1 MPSFG
6 TLSPQGSRPAF
17 ALRVL
22 VPSPDAHFLSPVKL
36 PRKSARGCFR
46 EPGEDMCLPLAQGER
61 RRNRRKLLLHLLR
74 AEAAASSLLLALPQA
89 AAPRRP
95 EATKLAFPTPAQMR
109 NAQDWGSL
117 QKSAPGARVPEP
129 RSRRGAGLRAE
140 QRQPPAARG
149 RCARRRAPGTSAGS
163 FLSELQFQCMP
174 RLQHPL
180 RPPPATTFNSPGGLR
195 GSPAGGQRDSGCS
208 REGGAQ
214 ERRLPQCASSFLG
227 KERAALSSRSPRD
240 CSLDVT
246 PHPPTHTLPA
256 VERRGGWGAGSED
269 AGV

>member
-1 MPSFG
+1 MRRTG
-6 TLSPQGSRPAF
+6 GLSGRERPGPESRSRGPA
-17 ALRVL
+17 A
-22 VPSPDAHFLSPVKL
+22 
-36 PRKSARGCFR
+36 
-46 EPGEDMCLPLAQGER
+46 AQGCE
-61 RRNRRKLLLHLLR
+61 LR
-74 AEAAASSLLLALPQA
+74 QWQL
-89 AAPRRP
+89 
-95 EATKLAFPTPAQMR
+95 
-109 NAQDWGSL
+109 
-117 QKSAPGARVPEP
+117 
-129 RSRRGAGLRAE
+129 
-140 QRQPPAARG
+140 PAARG

-195 GSPAGGQRDSGCS
+195 GSPAGRQRDSGCR

-246 PHPPTHTLPA
+246 PHPPTHTPRWRGAEGGVQGARTRECERECESVCVCVHARVCPA
-256 VERRGGWGAGSED
+256 RLGTGWNRSWILRRARN
-269 AGV
+269 

>member
-1 MPSFG
+1 
-6 TLSPQGSRPAF
+6 
-17 ALRVL
+17 
-22 VPSPDAHFLSPVKL
+22 
-36 PRKSARGCFR
+36 
-46 EPGEDMCLPLAQGER
+46 MCLPLAQGER

>member
-22 VPSPDAHFLSPVKL
+22 VPSPDAHFLSRVKL

-109 NAQDWGSL
+109 NAQDWGDLSRRARPGPESPSRGPAAALGCELSSGSL
-117 QKSAPGARVPEP
+117 QQPGDAAHGAARLAPPLGRFCPSCSFSACQDCSTLSVLPRQRLSIHLEACEAPPRAGSVTAGAAEREERRSGGCPSAP
-129 RSRRGAGLRAE
+129 
-140 QRQPPAARG
+140 PA
-149 RCARRRAPGTSAGS
+149 S
-163 FLSELQFQCMP
+163 
-174 RLQHPL
+174 
-180 RPPPATTFNSPGGLR
+180 
-195 GSPAGGQRDSGCS
+195 
-208 REGGAQ
+208 
-214 ERRLPQCASSFLG
+214 
-227 KERAALSSRSPRD
+227 
-240 CSLDVT
+240 
-246 PHPPTHTLPA
+246 
-256 VERRGGWGAGSED
+256 
-269 AGV
+269 